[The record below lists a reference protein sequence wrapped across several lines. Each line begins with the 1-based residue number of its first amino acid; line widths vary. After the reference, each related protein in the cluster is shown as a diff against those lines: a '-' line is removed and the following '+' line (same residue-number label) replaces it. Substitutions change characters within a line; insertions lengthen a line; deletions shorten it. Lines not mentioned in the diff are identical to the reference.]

1 MNDPA
6 PPQAPE
12 IQPVDTSTAAFV
24 GAAGGGPDG
33 QAVLV
38 TSFSEYLLMFGTAG
52 SELAQTVRL
61 FFENDGRR
69 AYVVRA
75 ENHVVAALAALA
87 ALPVSLLALPDT
99 SGQSAQAAA
108 NRIAGAAEVCER
120 ERWLLIVDPPA
131 SLSQSAL
138 EAWAHGLGSL
148 PNAAL
153 YAPRLRPTAGTES
166 AASGAVAGVMA
177 RTDTN
182 RGVWVAPAGGNGTV
196 QGVADATRQLSD
208 VEAQRAAAASIN
220 PIRRVDGRLAIWGAR
235 TLAADDPRWK
245 YVSVRRLALFIER
258 SIDEGTRWAA
268 FEPNGE
274 VLWSAVR
281 QAVDG
286 FMLRLFQQGAFQGT
300 SPEQAYFVRCDQTTM
315 TQDDIDNGRL
325 VVLVGFA
332 PVRPAEFVTIRIA

>member
-1 MNDPA
+1 MA
-6 PPQAPE
+6 PGVSPQAPP
-12 IQPVDTSTAAFV
+12 IQPVAASNAAFV
-24 GAAGGGPDG
+24 GATGGGPEG

-52 SELAQTVRL
+52 TEVAQGVQL

-87 ALPVSLLALPDT
+87 GVPVNLLVLPDT
-99 SGQSAQAAA
+99 SAQTAQAAA
-108 NRIAGAAEVCER
+108 NRVAAAAEVCER
-120 ERWLLIVDPPA
+120 ERWIHVVDPPA

-138 EAWAHGLGSL
+138 EAWAGGLGSL

-153 YAPRLRPTAGTES
+153 YAPRLRPTAATET

-177 RTDTN
+177 RVDLN
-182 RGVWVAPAGGNGTV
+182 RGVWTAPAGGNGTLRAV
-196 QGVADATRQLSD
+196 VDVTRQMTD
-208 VEAQRAAAASIN
+208 EEAERGVPLGIN
-220 PIRRVDGRLAIWGAR
+220 PIRRLDGRIAIWGAR
-235 TLAADDPRWK
+235 TLGVDDPRWK
-245 YVSVRRLALFIER
+245 YVSVRRLVLFIER

-274 VLWSAVR
+274 PLWNAVR
-281 QAVDG
+281 ASVES
-286 FMLRLFQQGAFQGT
+286 FLLTLFQQGAFQGT
-300 SPEQAYFVRCDQTTM
+300 KPEDAYFVRCDRTTM

-325 VVLVGFA
+325 VVLVGIA
-332 PVRPAEFVTIRIA
+332 PVQPAEFVTIRIA

>member
-1 MNDPA
+1 MPNGTPTQA
-6 PPQAPE
+6 PPIQAVP
-12 IQPVDTSTAAFV
+12 TSNAAFV
-24 GAAGGGPDG
+24 GATGGGPDG

-38 TSFSEYLLMFGTAG
+38 TSFSEYLLRFGTAG
-52 SELAQTVRL
+52 SELAQGVRL
-61 FFENDGRR
+61 FFQNDGQR

-75 ENHVVAALAALA
+75 ESHVVAALAALA
-87 ALPVSLLALPDT
+87 GLPVNLLVLPDT
-99 SGQSAQAAA
+99 SAQSAQAAA

-120 ERWLLIVDPPA
+120 ERWIHIVDPPA

-138 EAWAHGLGSL
+138 EAWRSGLGSL

-153 YAPRLRPTAGTES
+153 YAPRLRPTAATET

-177 RTDTN
+177 RTDTT

-196 QGVADATRQLSD
+196 NGVVDVTRALTD
-208 VEAQRAAAASIN
+208 EEAERAASAGIN
-220 PIRRVDGRLAIWGAR
+220 PIRRIDGRLAIWGAR
-235 TLAADDPRWK
+235 TLAADDPKWK

-274 VLWSAVR
+274 PLWGAVR
-281 QAVDG
+281 QAVDD
-286 FMLRLFQQGAFQGT
+286 FMAVLFQSGAFVGAQ
-300 SPEQAYFVRCDQTTM
+300 QDDAYFVRCDRTTM

-332 PVRPAEFVTIRIA
+332 PVQPAEFVTVRIA

>member
-1 MNDPA
+1 MSTGVS
-6 PPQAPE
+6 PQAPPIE
-12 IQPVDTSTAAFV
+12 PVATSTAAFV
-24 GAAGGGPDG
+24 GATGGGPDG

-52 SELAQTVRL
+52 TELAQGVRL

-75 ENHVVAALAALA
+75 ENHVVAALAALEG
-87 ALPVSLLALPDT
+87 LTVSLLALPDT

-120 ERWLLIVDPPA
+120 ERWLHIVDPPA

-138 EAWAHGLGSL
+138 EAWAHDLRSL

-153 YAPRLRPTAGTES
+153 YAPRLRPTAGTET

-182 RGVWVAPAGGNGTV
+182 RGVWAAPAGGNGTLR
-196 QGVADATRQLSD
+196 GVVDVTRQLSD
-208 VEAQRAAAASIN
+208 EEAQRDAAAGIN
-220 PIRRVDGRLAIWGAR
+220 PIRRLDGRLAIWGAR
-235 TLAADDPRWK
+235 TLSADDPKWK
-245 YVSVRRLALFIER
+245 YVSVRRLALFIEQ

-274 VLWSAVR
+274 PLWSRVR
-281 QAVDG
+281 QAVDD
-286 FMLRLFQQGAFQGT
+286 FMLRLFQAGAFQGT
-300 SPEQAYFVRCDQTTM
+300 SPAEAYFVRCDRTTM

-332 PVRPAEFVTIRIA
+332 PIAPAEFMTIRIA